1 MDAAPS
7 AHAERRSV
15 LQAARRL
22 VGDVGSAL
30 HEASGVELAGLMM
43 VLDEVAAAARAVQ
56 AQVAVEVVRRGE
68 VTGREVDSW
77 VKGHA
82 PSLRQ
87 GGWYPVAKVAQEV
100 AAAS

>member
-1 MDAAPS
+1 MTQHLVAL
-7 AHAERRSV
+7 AERRSAV
-15 LQAARRL
+15 EVSRKALTGL
-22 VGDVGSAL
+22 GSAL
-30 HEASGVELAGLMM
+30 HEASGGELAGLMT

-87 GGWYPVAKVAQEV
+87 GG
-100 AAAS
+100 